1 MPQSPLLKVHCT
13 LYNVQYSCGV
23 NINFC
28 EKENRIMM
36 NAFSQYYSYS
46 THKVRTLACLVQ
58 KSGSIIY
65 SVSSI
70 EVRFSSLSGTEV
82 WF

>member
-1 MPQSPLLKVHCT
+1 
-13 LYNVQYSCGV
+13 
-23 NINFC
+23 
-28 EKENRIMM
+28 MM

-46 THKVRTLACLVQ
+46 THKVSTLACLVQ

-65 SVSSI
+65 SVPSI
-70 EVRFSSLSGTEV
+70 EVWFSSLSGTEV